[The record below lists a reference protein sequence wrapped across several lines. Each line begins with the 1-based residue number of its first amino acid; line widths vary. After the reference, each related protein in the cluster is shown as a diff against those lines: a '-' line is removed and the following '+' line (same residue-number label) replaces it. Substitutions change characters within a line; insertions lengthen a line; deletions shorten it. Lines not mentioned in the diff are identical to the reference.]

1 MLISTKG
8 RYALRV
14 MLELAQ
20 GEPGECMPL
29 PVIAQR
35 QGISEK
41 YLESIIAVLA
51 RAGLVEG
58 QRGKGGGYRLSR
70 ELKDY
75 SVGEIVRLTEG
86 SLAPVSCLE
95 GENTCPRADK
105 CLSLPVW
112 EKLDALINDYL
123 DSVSLADLLAE
134 RAQHI
139 IDRFVAA
146 MPHDTQEFL
155 EKLPER
161 PVEELYLITPEYLV
175 PYLTYVKEHRRVFR
189 TTVEQA
195 SALRMN
201 DAYEAL
207 SRHVFL
213 PILNRFGVSAADRE
227 YLMAFYISGLMA
239 IINRWLQADC
249 QDSIEH
255 IISVMQACIT
265 RGAGQA
271 KRASQ

>member
-1 MLISTKG
+1 
-8 RYALRV
+8 
-14 MLELAQ
+14 
-20 GEPGECMPL
+20 MPL

-112 EKLDALINDYL
+112 EKLDTLINDYL

-134 RAQHI
+134 GGT
-139 IDRFVAA
+139 VAGRMA
-146 MPHDTQEFL
+146 VLAEGDAKNRDDIKFL
-155 EKLPER
+155 APLP
-161 PVEELYLITPEYLV
+161 TF
-175 PYLTYVKEHRRVFR
+175 K
-189 TTVEQA
+189 
-195 SALRMN
+195 
-201 DAYEAL
+201 
-207 SRHVFL
+207 
-213 PILNRFGVSAADRE
+213 AD
-227 YLMAFYISGLMA
+227 G
-239 IINRWLQADC
+239 
-249 QDSIEH
+249 
-255 IISVMQACIT
+255 SV
-265 RGAGQA
+265 R
-271 KRASQ
+271 